1 MRLQVWAEVDLPDP
15 DEDETVNDYVRAF
28 QDEYPSL
35 CGLVADYIDDT
46 QGDRSRP
53 TKVIVTLNGRRVVLA
68 MHPTVVCPDCRNVM
82 TRTDIGRFLFVC
94 VCGHREG
101 DTQR

>member
-1 MRLQVWAEVDLPDP
+1 MKLQIWAEIELPDP

-35 CGLVADYIDDT
+35 AGLVADYIDDRH
-46 QGDRSRP
+46 GDDSRQP
-53 TKVIVTLNGRRVVLA
+53 KVIVTVNSRRVILA
-68 MHPTVVCPDCRNVM
+68 LHPELVCPDCKNIMVKQ
-82 TRTDIGRFLFVC
+82 DSGSFLFTC

-101 DTQR
+101 RVD